1 MFSALRQG
9 SVIYILEK
17 GENPTLKVGQIVSI
31 TQPNYSNNFLM
42 NGSTIDINAKVGDQ
56 NMDFKNVPSSQSTA
70 TYNNVIIAETKE
82 LMSNEVDNMLQSS
95 KSIVDS
101 VTYHNNVIASCENI
115 LKELNPRFAKE
126 KERDEDI
133 TNLKDKM
140 GRYDLNKCLMFILF
154 LDIGHLLFIFV
165 ILIN

>member
-17 GENPTLKVGQIVSI
+17 GENPTLKVGQVVSI

-42 NGSTIDINAKVGDQ
+42 NGSTIDINVKVGDQ

-133 TNLKDKM
+133 NNLKDKM
-140 GRYDLNKCLMFILF
+140 DQ
-154 LDIGHLLFIFV
+154 
-165 ILIN
+165 

>member
-17 GENPTLKVGQIVSI
+17 GENPTLKVGQVVSI

-42 NGSTIDINAKVGDQ
+42 NGSTIDINVKVGDQ

-101 VTYHNNVIASCENI
+101 VTYHNNVISSCENI

-140 GRYDLNKCLMFILF
+140 GGIESKMDQILT
-154 LDIGHLLFIFV
+154 LLSKEKTK
-165 ILIN
+165 

>member
-9 SVIYILEK
+9 SVVYILEK
-17 GENPTLKVGQIVSI
+17 GENPVLKVGQVVSI

-42 NGSTIDINAKVGDQ
+42 NGSTIDINVKVGDQ

-70 TYNNVIIAETKE
+70 TYNNIIIAETKE

-140 GRYDLNKCLMFILF
+140 GGIESKMDQILT
-154 LDIGHLLFIFV
+154 LLSKEKTK
-165 ILIN
+165 

>member
-9 SVIYILEK
+9 TILYILEK
-17 GENPTLKVGQIVSI
+17 GENPSLKIGQVISV
-31 TQPNYSNNFLM
+31 TQPNYSSNFLI
-42 NGSTIDINAKVGDQ
+42 NTPTVDINVKVGDQ
-56 NMDFKNVPSSQSTA
+56 NMDFKNVPSSQSVVN
-70 TYNNVIIAETKE
+70 YNNTVITETKE

-133 TNLKDKM
+133 NNLKDKM
-140 GRYDLNKCLMFILF
+140 GGIESKMDKILT
-154 LDIGHLLFIFV
+154 LLSKDGTK
-165 ILIN
+165 

>member
-9 SVIYILEK
+9 SVVYILEK
-17 GENPTLKVGQIVSI
+17 GENPVLKVGQVVSI

-42 NGSTIDINAKVGDQ
+42 NGSTIDINVKVNNQ
-56 NMDFKNVPSSQSTA
+56 NMDFKNVPSSQSVA
-70 TYNNVIIAETKE
+70 NYNNAIITETKE

-95 KSIVDS
+95 RSIVDS
-101 VTYHNNVIASCENI
+101 VTYHNNIITSCESI

-133 TNLKDKM
+133 NNLKDKM
-140 GRYDLNKCLMFILF
+140 GGIESKMDKILGLLQKDGNK
-154 LDIGHLLFIFV
+154 
-165 ILIN
+165 

>member
-9 SVIYILEK
+9 SVVYILEK
-17 GENPTLKVGQIVSI
+17 GENPVLKVGQVVSI

-42 NGSTIDINAKVGDQ
+42 NGSTIDINVKVNDQ
-56 NMDFKNVPSSQSTA
+56 NMDFKNVPSSQSVA
-70 TYNNVIIAETKE
+70 NYNNAVITETKE

-95 KSIVDS
+95 RSIVDS
-101 VTYHNNVIASCENI
+101 VTYHNNIITSCESI

-133 TNLKDKM
+133 NNLKDKM
-140 GRYDLNKCLMFILF
+140 GGIESKMDKILGLLQKDGNK
-154 LDIGHLLFIFV
+154 
-165 ILIN
+165 

>member
-42 NGSTIDINAKVGDQ
+42 NGSTIDINVKVGDQ

-101 VTYHNNVIASCENI
+101 VTYHNNVITSCENI
-115 LKELNPRFAKE
+115 LKDLNPRFAKE

-133 TNLKDKM
+133 NNLKDKIGGIESKM
-140 GRYDLNKCLMFILF
+140 DQILT
-154 LDIGHLLFIFV
+154 LLSKEKTK
-165 ILIN
+165 

>member
-9 SVIYILEK
+9 SVVYILEK
-17 GENPTLKVGQIVSI
+17 GENPVLKVGQVVSI

-42 NGSTIDINAKVGDQ
+42 NGSTIDINVKVNDQ
-56 NMDFKNVPSSQSTA
+56 NMDFKNVPSSQSIA
-70 TYNNVIIAETKE
+70 NYNNAVIPETKE

-95 KSIVDS
+95 RSIVDS
-101 VTYHNNVIASCENI
+101 VAYHNNIITSCESI

-133 TNLKDKM
+133 NNLKDKM
-140 GRYDLNKCLMFILF
+140 GGIESKMDKILVLLQKDGNK
-154 LDIGHLLFIFV
+154 
-165 ILIN
+165 

>member
-9 SVIYILEK
+9 SVVYILEK
-17 GENPTLKVGQIVSI
+17 GENPVLKVGQVVSI

-42 NGSTIDINAKVGDQ
+42 NGSTIDINVKVNDQ
-56 NMDFKNVPSSQSTA
+56 NMDFKNVPSSQSVA
-70 TYNNVIIAETKE
+70 NYNNVVITETKE

-95 KSIVDS
+95 RSIVDS
-101 VTYHNNVIASCENI
+101 VAYHNNIITSCESI

-133 TNLKDKM
+133 NNLKDKM
-140 GRYDLNKCLMFILF
+140 GGIESKMDKILSLLQKDGNK
-154 LDIGHLLFIFV
+154 
-165 ILIN
+165 